1 MNLELND
8 YELIVLSQLMEIS
21 AELDK
26 QDKLFDKS
34 MDDDSK
40 LLAVTS
46 MMSLSA
52 KLYKLSEKR
61 LKEVEKETAV
71 DAEIIEEKE

>member
-21 AELDK
+21 VELDK

-40 LLAVTS
+40 LAAVTS
-46 MMSLSA
+46 MMSLSV
-52 KLYKLSEKR
+52 KLYKLSEER
-61 LKEVEKETAV
+61 LKKVEKETAV